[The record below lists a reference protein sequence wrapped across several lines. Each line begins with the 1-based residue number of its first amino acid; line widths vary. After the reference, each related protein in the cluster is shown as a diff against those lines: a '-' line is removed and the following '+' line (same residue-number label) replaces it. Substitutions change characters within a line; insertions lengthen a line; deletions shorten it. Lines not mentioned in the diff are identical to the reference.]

1 MLFNIYQVNTD
12 HSEEAS
18 RRLFTGFDRIGGQV
32 DATMYKKVYVGDHP
46 ELKTLEDIFQ
56 RFNLGRVP
64 TLQGHSLSVSDVVEV
79 LEDTDKVSK
88 GCYFCDSI
96 GWRVVTPDFQSDKAA
111 PMTGLRTVYV
121 RPGCRPVETCVWEK
135 LRFLQDAVSDRGED
149 SLIEVSYPF
158 DDIDVILVGNEEAK
172 LNGMKGNRRIAGGIY
187 AGPFFLLRSS
197 EDGENFAGLTDEDVV
212 KYTTLL
218 QQPEDI
224 SDDEVQADC
233 GFTIFGF

>member
-18 RRLFTGFDRIGGQV
+18 HRLFTGFDRIGGKV

-46 ELKTLEDIFQ
+46 ELKTLEDVFQ

-79 LEDTDKVSK
+79 VDSDNKYVLS

-96 GWRVVTPDFQSDKAA
+96 GWRQLEVFDTSKAA

-135 LRFLQDAVSDRGED
+135 LKFLQDAVSDHGED
-149 SLIEVSYPF
+149 SLIEISYPF
-158 DDIDVILVGNEEAK
+158 NEDVIIVGNEEAK
-172 LNGMKGNRRIAGGIY
+172 LHGMKGNRRIAGGIY
-187 AGPFFLLRSS
+187 AGPLFLLRNS
-197 EDGENFAGLTDEDVV
+197 EDGENFAGLTDDDVV
-212 KYTTLL
+212 KYMRLFAE
-218 QQPEDI
+218 PEDI